1 MIMFSVSGC
10 KITALKQTCCD
21 LIYFTVT
28 AAELSF
34 DGDFLFVCSIP
45 KLKLKFELERVQTT
59 MSETKGNIHM
69 NLNEAKFSR
78 LRQLQVFCESDR
90 RSALH
95 ENLM

>member
-1 MIMFSVSGC
+1 MFSISGC
-10 KITALKQTCCD
+10 KITALKQTWHN

-34 DGDFLFVCSIP
+34 DSDFLFVCSIP
-45 KLKLKFELERVQTT
+45 KRKLKFELERVQTT
-59 MSETKGNIHM
+59 MSETKGNVHM
-69 NLNEAKFSR
+69 NLNEVKFSSF
-78 LRQLQVFCESDR
+78 RQLQVFCKSDR